1 MKMRRRKTAS
11 PKRRTAQKASRLR
24 TPSVAE
30 LQKQIDSLTRELR
43 EAREQQIASSEV
55 LQVISTSPGD
65 LESVFKTLLAN
76 ATTLCEASYG
86 TLWLS
91 EGGVLHNAG
100 FHGAMPAA
108 FTEQWR
114 TAVIP
119 LSQDLPVTRVALSR
133 KQVQV
138 ADVRKDRA
146 YLAGHQLAVGSADIA
161 GMRTLLIV
169 PMLKQET
176 FVGAFAIYRKE
187 VRPFT
192 DKQVELVQNF
202 ASQAVIAIEN
212 TRLLN
217 ELRESLQ
224 QQTATADV
232 LKVIS
237 RSTFD
242 LQAVLNTLVES
253 AARLCEADMAFLFR
267 CEGDSFR
274 WGAAYGFSN
283 EYEAY
288 IREALP
294 HIKPGRGTIAG
305 RIALE
310 RKSIQIP
317 DILADPEF
325 TWFESQRLGKHRTLL
340 GVPLLRQGI
349 LVGLVGLGR
358 NIVQPFTDK
367 QIELVETFADQAV
380 IAIENVRLFDEI
392 QTRNHELAEALEQ
405 QTATAEILRIIST
418 SPTNL
423 QPVLDVLVR
432 SAARFCGADDVP
444 IFQLDGESLPS
455 PSHWGP
461 T

>member
-1 MKMRRRKTAS
+1 MKTRRRKTAS
-11 PKRRTAQKASRLR
+11 PQRRTAPQASRRR

-30 LQKQIDSLTRELR
+30 LQKQIASLTGELR

-146 YLAGHQLAVGSADIA
+146 YLAGTQLAVGSADIA

-202 ASQAVIAIEN
+202 ANQAVIAMEN
-212 TRLLN
+212 TRLLR

-224 QQTATADV
+224 RQTATSDV

-242 LQAVLNTLVES
+242 LPRVLNTLLES
-253 AARLCEADMAFLFR
+253 AAHLCEADKGVILRPAGDASYYVAATFRHTPEFIESQKGQLF
-267 CEGDSFR
+267 
-274 WGAAYGFSN
+274 A
-283 EYEAY
+283 
-288 IREALP
+288 
-294 HIKPGRGTIAG
+294 PGRNSVVG
-305 RIALE
+305 RVLLE
-310 RKSIQIP
+310 SKSVQIP
-317 DILADPEF
+317 DVLADPEYALRE
-325 TWFESQRLGKHRTLL
+325 TARL
-340 GVPLLRQGI
+340 
-349 LVGLVGLGR
+349 
-358 NIVQPFTDK
+358 
-367 QIELVETFADQAV
+367 
-380 IAIENVRLFDEI
+380 
-392 QTRNHELAEALEQ
+392 
-405 QTATAEILRIIST
+405 
-418 SPTNL
+418 
-423 QPVLDVLVR
+423 
-432 SAARFCGADDVP
+432 
-444 IFQLDGESLPS
+444 
-455 PSHWGP
+455 
-461 T
+461 